1 MPDGPG
7 PDGQDLAGAAAQAEA
22 PAQRVGLAEALTEWR
37 YRLFPDHVIGEIL
50 SKGWVDNAAPFA
62 FLLIVLGLFGAL
74 IPDFFSPASLV
85 TSARQLGEF
94 GCVVLGEMVV
104 MVGGGIDLSVGSNFA
119 LGNMVALICMNLA
132 GLPVGVAFACTVLAC
147 GAVGL
152 LNGVLVGYLR
162 LRAFLTTLVVLI
174 IVRAVVDV
182 LLLRYSVA
190 ISTGSADSGLWD
202 WLGDATLLGVP
213 FSFVV
218 LLALVAGGH
227 VILSRTRP
235 GWHVMAVGGSRR
247 SAYNAGISVRRT
259 VCATYAVAG
268 LLVGLSAFLYA
279 ARLGS
284 TGSETGA
291 GLELSVLT
299 AAILGGNSLGG
310 GRGSAAKALMG
321 SITVLAI
328 INGVVRLGLHAGA
341 GPLVL
346 GVFLLLA
353 IIVDVRWLK
362 NRHKILS
369 KVYIAPAYQRLAPAP
384 SALEGSGSPYALNDK
399 LSSVEIIGLDR
410 VDGPEDVIFDRDD
423 NLYTGSRHGDIHR
436 FFAPDYARHEIF
448 AHIGGFPL
456 GMAFDREDNLLVC
469 VGGMGLYQ
477 VRPDRTVEKVT
488 DETNRSR
495 LSVNDDTRLRLA
507 DDLDIAPDGR
517 IYFSEATIR
526 YEMHT
531 WPVDALEARGNG
543 RLICYDPARR
553 STRTLLRGLRFPN
566 GICLSHDGQS
576 FLFAQTWACSITRYW
591 IAGPRAGTTEVV
603 IANLPGHPDNINRSS
618 DGNYWLALVG
628 MRSPVVDLALRM
640 PGFRRRMA
648 RRVAGD
654 EWLYPNINIGCVV
667 KINDRGEVLD
677 ALWDRH
683 GRNHPMITSMREHRG
698 WLYLGGI
705 LNNRIG
711 RYRIPGADP
720 EWTGS
725 DSYWGKRQGAPA

>member
-1 MPDGPG
+1 MPDGRAAVP
-7 PDGQDLAGAAAQAEA
+7 PVAQAAA
-22 PAQRVGLAEALTEWR
+22 PQRVSLGETLVRWR
-37 YRLFPDHVIGEIL
+37 YALFPDHVVGEVL
-50 SKGWVDNAAPFA
+50 SKGWVDNATPFA
-62 FLLIVLGLFGAL
+62 FLLIVLAAFSSL
-74 IPDFFSPASLV
+74 IPDFLSPASLES
-85 TSARQLGEF
+85 SARQLGEF

-119 LGNMVALICMNLA
+119 LGNMVALICMNLL
-132 GLPVGVAFACTVLAC
+132 GLPAPVSFACTLLAC

-174 IVRAVVDV
+174 IVRAIVDT
-182 LLLRYSVA
+182 LLLHYAVP
-190 ISTGSADSGLWD
+190 ISTATVESDLWD
-202 WLGDATLLGVP
+202 WLGDGAVLGVP
-213 FSFVV
+213 FSLVV
-218 LLALVAGGH
+218 LGVLVVGGH
-227 VILSRTRP
+227 VLLSRTRP

-259 VCATYAVAG
+259 ICATYVIAG
-268 LLVGLSAFLYA
+268 LLCGLAAFLYA
-279 ARLGS
+279 SRLGS
-284 TGSETGA
+284 TGSDTGA

-310 GRGSAAKALMG
+310 GRGSTAKALMG

-328 INGVVRLGLHAGA
+328 VNGVVRLGLHSGA
-341 GPLVL
+341 GPLIL
-346 GVFLLLA
+346 GAFLLLA
-353 IIVDVRWLK
+353 IVVDVKWLK
-362 NRHKILS
+362 NRHKLLS
-369 KVYIAPAYQRLAPAP
+369 KVYISPAYQRLAPAP
-384 SALEGSGSPYALNDK
+384 SAQEGSGSPYAVNDK
-399 LSSVEIIGLDR
+399 LNDVEVIGLNM

-423 NLYTGSRHGDIHR
+423 HMYTGSRHGDIHR
-436 FFAPDYARHEIF
+436 FFAPDYTRHEIF

-456 GMAFDREDNLLVC
+456 GMAFDRAGNLLVC

-477 VRPDRTVEKVT
+477 VRPDATVEKVT
-488 DETNRSR
+488 DETNRTR

-543 RLICYDPARR
+543 RLICYDPAHRT
-553 STRTLLRGLRFPN
+553 TRTILRGLRFPN
-566 GICLSHDGQS
+566 GVCMAHDGQS
-576 FLFAQTWACSITRYW
+576 FLFAQTWACSISRYW

-603 IANLPGHPDNINRSS
+603 IANLPGHPDNINRAS
-618 DGNYWLALVG
+618 DGTYWLALVG

-648 RRVAGD
+648 RRVAAD
-654 EWLYPNINIGCVV
+654 EWLYPNINIGSVV
-667 KINDRGEVLD
+667 KIDDRGQVLD
-677 ALWDRH
+677 ALWDRT

-705 LNNRIG
+705 LNNRVG
-711 RYRIPGADP
+711 RYRIPGADVN
-720 EWTGS
+720 WTGN
-725 DSYWGKRQGAPA
+725 DSYWGPRA

>member
-1 MPDGPG
+1 MPEAPG
-7 PDGQDLAGAAAQAEA
+7 PDVRVAPPLAAGQ
-22 PAQRVGLAEALTEWR
+22 RISLAETLTEWR
-37 YRLFPDHVIGEIL
+37 YRLFPDHVVGEIL
-50 SKGWVDNAAPFA
+50 SKGWVDNATPFA
-62 FLLIVLGLFGAL
+62 FLVIVLTLFGTL

-85 TSARQLGEF
+85 VSGRQLGEF
-94 GCVVLGEMVV
+94 GCVVLGEMAV

-119 LGNMVALICMNLA
+119 LGNMVALICMNLG
-132 GLPVGVAFACTVLAC
+132 GLPAGAALVCTMAAC

-162 LRAFLTTLVVLI
+162 LRAFLTTLVTLI

-182 LLLRYSVA
+182 LLLRYSVD
-190 ISTGSADSGLWD
+190 ISTGTADSALWD
-202 WLGDATLLGVP
+202 WLGEATVLGLP
-213 FSFVV
+213 FSLVV
-218 LLALVAGGH
+218 LLALVVGGH
-227 VILSRTRP
+227 VMLSRTRP

-247 SAYNAGISVRRT
+247 SAYNAGIAVRRT
-259 VCATYAVAG
+259 VCATYVIAG
-268 LLVGLSAFLYA
+268 LLVGLAAFLFA

-284 TGSETGA
+284 TGSDTGA
-291 GLELSVLT
+291 GLELGVLT

-310 GRGSAAKALMG
+310 GRGSTVKALMG
-321 SITVLAI
+321 AVTVLAI

-369 KVYIAPAYQRLAPAP
+369 KVYISPAYQRLAPAP
-384 SALEGSGSPYALNDK
+384 SAAEGSASPYAMNDK
-399 LSSVEIIGLDR
+399 LHDVEIIGLDM

-423 NLYTGSRHGDIHR
+423 NMYTGSRHGDIHR
-436 FFAPDYARHEIF
+436 FLAPDYQRHEIF

-456 GMAFDREDNLLVC
+456 GMAFDRQDNLLVC

-495 LSVNDDTRLRLA
+495 TSVNDDTRLRLA
-507 DDLDIAPDGR
+507 DDLDIAPDGK

-526 YEMHT
+526 YEMHQ

-566 GICLSHDGQS
+566 GICMAHDNRS
-576 FLFAQTWACSITRYW
+576 FLFAQTWNCSISRYW
-591 IAGPRAGTTEVV
+591 LEGSKAGTAELL
-603 IANLPGHPDNINRSS
+603 IDNLPGMPDNINRAS
-618 DGNYWLALVG
+618 DGTYWLAMVG
-628 MRSPVVDLALRM
+628 MRSPALDLALRM
-640 PGFRRRMA
+640 PAFRRRMA
-648 RRVAGD
+648 RRVAAD
-654 EWLYPNINIGCVV
+654 EWLYPNINVGCVV
-667 KINDRGEVLD
+667 KFDEQGRILD
-677 ALWDRH
+677 ALWDRS
-683 GRNHPMITSMREHRG
+683 GRNHPMITSIREHKG

-705 LNNRIG
+705 LNNRVG

-720 EWTGS
+720 NWTGAG
-725 DSYWGKRQGAPA
+725 SYWGAKP